1 MKSIV
6 FCGVRGGTGTTSTMA
21 AVSLALHAL
30 DEKVLMIDLAP
41 SNLLSLHFG
50 GSPSATQGWAR
61 ALVDGR
67 PWQEAAAE
75 LQPGLHM
82 LPFGLLSP
90 AERLRA
96 PQLPRLLWQSGNSP
110 LASMQAE
117 YSVVLFDL
125 PSSEM
130 ANSSVMLRSD
140 LQIVTTE
147 ADPASC
153 ALLAQ
158 LPPDKRRHYLITRYD
173 PISRV
178 QRDIRLLWQSRLGAS
193 LLPQVMHRDASMV
206 EALCSKAPVG
216 RYRPESLAA
225 QDAQHIAAWCQ
236 GRLRALE

>member
-21 AVSLALHAL
+21 AIGQALHAL

-41 SNLLSLHFG
+41 SNLLNLHFG
-50 GSPSATQGWAR
+50 GSPAEAKGWAR

-67 PWQEAAAE
+67 PWHEAATE
-75 LQPGLHM
+75 LQPGLHV
-82 LPFGLLSP
+82 LPFGLLNQT
-90 AERLRA
+90 ERLRA
-96 PQLPRLLWQSGNSP
+96 PQLPRLLWQSDATRMAA
-110 LASMQAE
+110 LRAQ

-125 PSSEM
+125 PSTEVT
-130 ANSSVMLRSD
+130 NSSVMLRSD

-153 ALLAQ
+153 ALLAK

-173 PISRV
+173 PVSRV
-178 QRDIRLLWQSRLGAS
+178 QRDIRLLWQSRLGPN

-236 GRLRALE
+236 SRLRSLE